1 MKVFALYTVKGPLTP
16 ELRKEVLPHEVPA
29 TLKLYLEGQIEQF
42 WYRENVGPI
51 FLMNVESVEQAR
63 ATLSKLPLVAQ
74 NLATLELIPVSP
86 LLPLGLLIQ
95 GK

>member
-1 MKVFALYTVKGPLTP
+1 
-16 ELRKEVLPHEVPA
+16 
-29 TLKLYLEGQIEQF
+29 
-42 WYRENVGPI
+42 
-51 FLMNVESVEQAR
+51 
-63 ATLSKLPLVAQ
+63 VAK